1 MKSIK
6 PGRGPSM
13 MSGVSSI
20 LAAVFGVVWTVAA
33 LSMGAGGIFAIFGV
47 IFIAMAVAS
56 AIYNFK
62 NATSKNRYSSFD
74 ITEDGEE
81 TDPWNERFGENR
93 DYTHY
98 ADNKSCDSNYC
109 PYCGAKAQGD
119 FEFCNQCGK
128 RLP

>member
-13 MSGVSSI
+13 MGGISGI
-20 LAAVFGVVWTVAA
+20 LAALFGVVWTIAA
-33 LSMGAGGIFAIFGV
+33 VSMGAGFMGIFGI
-47 IFIAMAVAS
+47 IFIISAVAS

-81 TDPWNERFGENR
+81 IDPWDKRFGEKKE
-93 DYTHY
+93 YTNSSSDS
-98 ADNKSCDSNYC
+98 ADSKFC
-109 PYCGAKAQGD
+109 PYCGARAQGD

-128 RLP
+128 KLP

>member
-13 MSGVSSI
+13 MSAIVGIFVAI
-20 LAAVFGVVWTVAA
+20 FGVVWTIAA
-33 LSMGAGGIFAIFGV
+33 VSMGAGIFGLFGLV
-47 IFIAMAVAS
+47 FVAIAIVNVV
-56 AIYNFK
+56 YNFK
-62 NATSKNRYSSFD
+62 NATGKNRYSSFD

-81 TDPWNERFGENR
+81 IDPWNERFGEKR
-93 DYTHY
+93 DNSFSSTNQ
-98 ADNKSCDSNYC
+98 AGDSKYC
-109 PYCGAKAQGD
+109 PYCGAKVQGD

>member
-1 MKSIK
+1 MKSVK

-20 LAAVFGVVWTVAA
+20 AAAVFGVIWTVSA
-33 LSMGAGGIFAIFGV
+33 LSMGAGGLFAAFGLV
-47 IFIAMAVAS
+47 FIAMAVAS

-81 TDPWNERFGENR
+81 IDPCNERFGEKR
-93 DYTHY
+93 ETRQAFT
-98 ADNKSCDSNYC
+98 ADGESKFC
-109 PYCGAKAQGD
+109 PYCGTRVQED
-119 FEFCNQCGK
+119 FEFCNKCGK
-128 RLP
+128 KLP

>member
-6 PGRGPSM
+6 PGRGSSM
-13 MSGVSSI
+13 MSAIIGIFVALFGVFWTI
-20 LAAVFGVVWTVAA
+20 AAV
-33 LSMGAGGIFAIFGV
+33 SMGAGFMGIFGLIFV
-47 IFIAMAVAS
+47 AVA
-56 AIYNFK
+56 IVNVVYNFR

-81 TDPWNERFGENR
+81 LDPWNERFGERKEYPEKENL
-93 DYTHY
+93 
-98 ADNKSCDSNYC
+98 SSDSKYC
-109 PYCGAKAQGD
+109 PYCGAGVQGD

>member
-13 MSGVSSI
+13 M
-20 LAAVFGVVWTVAA
+20 
-33 LSMGAGGIFAIFGV
+33 GGIIGIFAAIFGV
-47 IFIAMAVAS
+47 LWTVGAVSMGGGFFGLFGLIFVAIAIVQV
-56 AIYNFK
+56 IYNFK

-81 TDPWNERFGENR
+81 IDPWNERFGEKKEYN
-93 DYTHY
+93 HY
-98 ADNKSCDSNYC
+98 NEAGTVDSKYC
-109 PYCGAKAQGD
+109 PYCGAKVQGD